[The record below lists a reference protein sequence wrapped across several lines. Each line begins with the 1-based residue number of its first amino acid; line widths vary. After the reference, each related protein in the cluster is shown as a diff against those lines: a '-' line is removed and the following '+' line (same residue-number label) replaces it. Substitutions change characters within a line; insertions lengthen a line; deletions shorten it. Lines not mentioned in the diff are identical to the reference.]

1 MQRAPITSSKLAP
14 PLTAR
19 SGDAMRALVILALI
33 VAIMVVLGVTMAGP
47 WFVLTE
53 PVSDGRS

>member
-1 MQRAPITSSKLAP
+1 MQRAPITSSKLVP
-14 PLTAR
+14 PLTAK
-19 SGDAMRALVILALI
+19 SGDAMRVIIVLALI

-47 WFVLTE
+47 WFLLTE